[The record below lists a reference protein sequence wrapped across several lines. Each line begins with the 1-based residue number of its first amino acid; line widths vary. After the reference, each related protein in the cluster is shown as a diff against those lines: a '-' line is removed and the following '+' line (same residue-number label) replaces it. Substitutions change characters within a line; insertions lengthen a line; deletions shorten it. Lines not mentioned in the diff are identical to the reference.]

1 MSGKSF
7 ADTLKDAQSRSP
19 SQADGAADQLA
30 PDLVDL
36 DGAYQAHARP
46 SNKPVQ
52 SIHCLL
58 GKEGVRSFQY
68 VHLDSDSQFRVT
80 NGGQVIVVRFAG
92 LKSVQVT
99 IRGRNLWRLYDYLHQ
114 HRMPWVM
121 RADRDF
127 AADKEPIITAIDFED
142 VV

>member
-7 ADTLKDAQSRSP
+7 LDSLKETPSRSSTQP
-19 SQADGAADQLA
+19 EMAGDQLA

-36 DGAYQAHARP
+36 DGAYQAHARA

-52 SIHCLL
+52 SVHCLL
-58 GKEGVRSFQY
+58 GKDGVRSFQY
-68 VHLDSDSQFRVT
+68 VHLDSDSQFRT
-80 NGGQVIVVRFAG
+80 TSSGQAIIVRFAG

-114 HRMPWVM
+114 HRMPWIM

-127 AADKEPIITAIDFED
+127 ADDKEPIITAIDFED

>member
-1 MSGKSF
+1 MNGKSF
-7 ADTLKDAQSRSP
+7 TDTLKEVQSRSA
-19 SQADGAADQLA
+19 SQAETAADQLA

-46 SNKPVQ
+46 SNKSVQ
-52 SIHCLL
+52 SIHLLL

-68 VHLDSDSQFRVT
+68 VHLDSDSQFRT
-80 NGGQVIVVRFAG
+80 GNNGQVIVVRFAG

-114 HRMPWVM
+114 HRMPWIM

-127 AADKEPIITAIDFED
+127 ADDKEPIITAIDFED